1 MHCFVHNRKIED
13 VSLVCHNYRLY
24 FHYSSYPNVV
34 FLSVD
39 RQKKLGYQ
47 TTELLPFKSYSRKTI
62 GYLYAIEH
70 GAKIIYET
78 DDDNYPYEGNIGFRP
93 EGTGKFLVYST
104 TSPVVNPYEHFGQ
117 STIWPRG
124 YPLENI
130 GDPPHHTFVK
140 CGHVKPLIQQGVV
153 NGDPDVDAVFRLT
166 RKDTGVKL
174 DVEFNS
180 KAPPVLLP
188 PGSYAPFN
196 SQNTLF
202 LYDAFWG
209 LMMPP
214 GPAMRVT
221 DIWRAYYDKR
231 LLEEINGYLAFF
243 GPNAYQERNSHSY
256 LDDFMDE
263 KTLYHDAGR
272 FITFLRN
279 WKPTKSDFF
288 NRILELIVACVEEK
302 FLEPID
308 AHVMKAWLSDLI
320 SMGYKVPTLS
330 TPKLPCD
337 KVLEPAKVMK
347 FDEKPSSYIRLG
359 KTLKNILA

>member
-1 MHCFVHNRKIED
+1 MEK
-13 VSLVCHNYRLY
+13 
-24 FHYSSYPNVV
+24 
-34 FLSVD
+34 
-39 RQKKLGYQ
+39 QKKLGYQ
-47 TTELLPFKSYSRKTI
+47 TTKFLPFKSYSRKTI

-78 DDDNYPYEGNIGFRP
+78 DDDNYPYNGNIGFRP
-93 EGTGKFLVYST
+93 EGTGDFLVYAT
-104 TSPVVNPYEHFGQ
+104 DRAVINPYEHFGQ

-130 GDPPHHTFVK
+130 GDPAQHSFVK
-140 CGHVKPLIQQGVV
+140 CRDARPLVQQGVV

-166 RKDTGVKL
+166 RKDAGVKL
-174 DVEFNS
+174 DVEFDS
-180 KAPPVLLP
+180 EAPPVLLP
-188 PGSYAPFN
+188 RGSYAPFN

-231 LLEEINGYLAFF
+231 LLEEIDGYLAFF

-256 LDDFMDE
+256 LDDFIDE
-263 KTLYHDAGR
+263 KALYHDAGR
-272 FITFLRN
+272 FIAFLRN
-279 WKPTKSDFF
+279 WQPTKSDFF
-288 NRILELIVACVEEK
+288 NRIMELIVDCVEEK

-308 AHVMKAWLSDLI
+308 AHVMKAWLTDLV
-320 SMGYKVPTLS
+320 SMGYKVPELRAQEV
-330 TPKLPCD
+330 PCKNVVD
-337 KVLEPAKVMK
+337 SEKIIQFE
-347 FDEKPSSYIRLG
+347 EKPSSYNHLG
-359 KTLKNILA
+359 KTLKNIL

>member
-1 MHCFVHNRKIED
+1 MI
-13 VSLVCHNYRLY
+13 
-24 FHYSSYPNVV
+24 

-39 RQKKLGYQ
+39 KQKELGYK
-47 TTELLPFKSYSRKTI
+47 TTALLPFKSYSRKTI

-78 DDDNYPYEGNIGFRP
+78 DDDNYPYNGNISF
-93 EGTGKFLVYST
+93 TFSLQGKGDFLVYSSNSAT
-104 TSPVVNPYEHFGQ
+104 INFYEHFGQ
-117 STIWPRG
+117 SSMWPRG

-130 GDPPHHTFVK
+130 GDPPQHTFVK
-140 CGHVKPLIQQGVV
+140 CGGVRPLIQQGVV
-153 NGDPDVDAVFRLT
+153 NGDPDVDAIFRLT
-166 RKDTGVKL
+166 RKDKGVKL

-180 KAPPVLLP
+180 NAPPVLLP

-231 LLEEINGYLAFF
+231 LLEEIDGYLAFY

-256 LDDFMDE
+256 LDDFIEE
-263 KTLYHDAGR
+263 KALYHDAGR
-272 FITFLRN
+272 FIAFLRK
-279 WKPTKSDFF
+279 WKPTKEDFF
-288 NRILELIVACVEEK
+288 DRILELTVACVKEE

-308 AHVMKAWLSDLI
+308 ALVMKAWLSDLVSI
-320 SMGYKVPTLS
+320 GYRRPPPRAQKS
-330 TPKLPCD
+330 PCHNI
-337 KVLEPAKVMK
+337 LQPAKVIRFK
-347 FDEKPSSYIRLG
+347 EKQSSYNHLG
-359 KTLKNILA
+359 KTLKNLFSFTSQS

>member
-1 MHCFVHNRKIED
+1 MYLNYEPNNAYFLI
-13 VSLVCHNYRLY
+13 LVAV
-24 FHYSSYPNVV
+24 SYPNVV

-39 RQKKLGYQ
+39 KQKQLGYR
-47 TTELLPFKSYSRKTI
+47 TTELLPFKSYSGKTI

-78 DDDNYPYEGNIGFRP
+78 DDDNYPYDGNIGFSP
-93 EGTGKFLVYST
+93 EGTGEFLVYST

-130 GDPPHHTFVK
+130 GDPAQHTFVK
-140 CGHVKPLIQQGVV
+140 CGEVKALIQQGVV

-166 RKDTGVKL
+166 RKDAGVKL
-174 DVEFNS
+174 DVEFDS

-214 GPAMRVT
+214 GPALRVT

-256 LDDFMDE
+256 LDDFIDE
-263 KTLYHDAGR
+263 KALYHDAGR
-272 FITFLRN
+272 FIAFLRN

-288 NRILELIVACVEEK
+288 NRILELTIACVKEK

-308 AHVMKAWLSDLI
+308 AHVMKAWLSDLVSI
-320 SMGYKVPTLS
+320 GYKVPTLS
-330 TPKLPCD
+330 AGKVPCD
-337 KVLEPAKVMK
+337 KVLEPPKVMM
-347 FDEKPSSYIRLG
+347 FAEKPSSYIRLG
-359 KTLKNILA
+359 KTLKSILT

>member
-1 MHCFVHNRKIED
+1 MALLNGP
-13 VSLVCHNYRLY
+13 LL
-24 FHYSSYPNVV
+24 YSSYPNVV
-34 FLSVD
+34 FLSVEK
-39 RQKKLGYQ
+39 QKQLGYR

-78 DDDNYPYEGNIGFRP
+78 DDDNYPYNGNIGFRP
-93 EGTGKFLVYST
+93 EGTGQFLIYST
-104 TSPVVNPYEHFGQ
+104 DRATVNPYEHFGQ
-117 STIWPRG
+117 SSIWPRG

-130 GDPPHHTFVK
+130 GDPAHHTFVK
-140 CGHVKPLIQQGVV
+140 CDEVRPLIQQGVV

-166 RKDTGVKL
+166 RKDIGVKL
-174 DVEFNS
+174 DVEFDS

-231 LLEEINGYLAFF
+231 LLEEIDGYLAFF

-256 LDDFMDE
+256 LADFIDE
-263 KTLYHDAGR
+263 KALYHDAGR
-272 FITFLRN
+272 FIAFLRE
-279 WKPTKSDFF
+279 WKPTKPDFF
-288 NRILELIVACVEEK
+288 NRILELTVACVEQK

-308 AHVMKAWLSDLI
+308 ALVMKAWLSDLV
-320 SMGYKVPTLS
+320 SMGYKVPELRS
-330 TPKLPCD
+330 QSVPCK
-337 KVLEPAKVMK
+337 KVVEPAKVIK
-347 FDEKPSSYIRLG
+347 FEEKPSAYNHLG
-359 KTLKNILA
+359 KTLKNIF